1 VRGEG
6 DAPPGRPSSEDVA
19 SRVAWRAV
27 DRARPPGE
35 SGALPL
41 RDSAGIGPDFADHHA
56 PGMPGTEEDAG
67 RSGRKQ
73 HSERKSLVSTAPVV
87 ICAAVTGSIT
97 DRSVTPH
104 VPMSTEE
111 IVLSSVEAWEAGA
124 AVIHLHARDDDG
136 RPSFAKERFA
146 ALVDGIRER
155 GCDAVL
161 NLSTGSGGGTFVGAD
176 RYECLDLAPEMG
188 SFDCGS
194 TNFNDWVFENGRPF
208 LEDMAAAF
216 ARNDVAPEI
225 ECFDA
230 SHVQNALDLI
240 AAGVLREPLHFQ
252 FVLGVRG
259 AAPATLAQVA
269 LMCGMLPP
277 GATWG
282 VCGIGRAQL
291 PMNLVALASGGH
303 VRTGLEDNVM
313 YHRGELAVSNRQ
325 LVERVAR
332 LAGEIGRP
340 VATADEAR
348 GILRVRPYAAAAE
361 TVRP

>member
-1 VRGEG
+1 
-6 DAPPGRPSSEDVA
+6 
-19 SRVAWRAV
+19 
-27 DRARPPGE
+27 
-35 SGALPL
+35 
-41 RDSAGIGPDFADHHA
+41 
-56 PGMPGTEEDAG
+56 M
-67 RSGRKQ
+67 
-73 HSERKSLVSTAPVV
+73 STAPVV

-104 VPMSTEE
+104 VPMTTEE
-111 IVLSSVEAWEAGA
+111 IVTSSVQAWEAGA

-146 ALVDGIRER
+146 GLVDGIRAR

-161 NLSTGSGGGTFVGAD
+161 NLSTGSGGGTFRGAE
-176 RYECLDLAPEMG
+176 RYECLDLAPDMG

-216 ARNDVAPEI
+216 ARNDVVPEI

-230 SHVQNALDLI
+230 SHVQTALDLC

-259 AAPATLAQVA
+259 GAPATLAQVA
-269 LMCGMLPP
+269 HLRGMLPA
-277 GATWG
+277 GATWS

-291 PMNLVALASGGH
+291 PMNLIALASGAH
-303 VRTGLEDNVM
+303 VRTGLEDNV
-313 YHRGELAVSNRQ
+313 YLHRGELAVSNRQ

-332 LAGEIGRP
+332 LAGEAGRP
-340 VATADEAR
+340 VATPDQAR
-348 GILRVRPYAAAAE
+348 EILRVRPYAAAAE
-361 TVRP
+361 TTRP

>member
-6 DAPPGRPSSEDVA
+6 DAPPGRPSSEDVT
-19 SRVAWRAV
+19 SRVAWKAV

-56 PGMPGTEEDAG
+56 PGIPGRRRMQAG
-67 RSGRKQ
+67 PDGTAR
-73 HSERKSLVSTAPVV
+73 EREALVSTAPVV

-104 VPMSTEE
+104 VPMTTEE
-111 IVLSSVEAWEAGA
+111 IVTSSVEAWEAGA
-124 AVIHLHARDDDG
+124 SVIHLHARDGDG
-136 RPSFAKERFA
+136 RPSYETDRFA
-146 ALVDGIRER
+146 QLVDGIHER

-161 NLSTGSGGGTFVGAD
+161 NLSTGSGGGTFVGAQ
-176 RYECLDLAPEMG
+176 RYACLDLAPEMG

-259 AAPATLAQVA
+259 GAPATLAQVA
-269 LMCGMLPP
+269 LMCGMLPA

-332 LAGEIGRP
+332 LAREIGRP
-340 VATADEAR
+340 VATPDEAR
-348 GILRVRPYAAAAE
+348 AILRVRPYAAAAE
-361 TVRP
+361 TTRP

>member
-1 VRGEG
+1 
-6 DAPPGRPSSEDVA
+6 
-19 SRVAWRAV
+19 
-27 DRARPPGE
+27 
-35 SGALPL
+35 
-41 RDSAGIGPDFADHHA
+41 
-56 PGMPGTEEDAG
+56 M
-67 RSGRKQ
+67 
-73 HSERKSLVSTAPVV
+73 STAPVV

-111 IVLSSVEAWEAGA
+111 IVASSVEAWEAGA

-136 RPSFAKERFA
+136 RPSFARERFA
-146 ALVDGIRER
+146 RLVDGIRER

-161 NLSTGSGGGTFVGAD
+161 NLSTGSGGGTFVGAE

-194 TNFNDWVFENGRPF
+194 TNFNNWVFANGRPF

-240 AAGVLREPLHFQ
+240 ASGVLHEPLHFQ

-259 AAPATLAQVA
+259 GAPATLAQVA
-269 LMCGMLPP
+269 LMRGMLPAD
-277 GATWG
+277 ATWG

-291 PMNLVALASGGH
+291 PMNLVALASGAH
-303 VRTGLEDNVM
+303 VRTGLEDNV
-313 YHRGELAVSNRQ
+313 YLHRGELAVSNRQ

-332 LAGEIGRP
+332 LAREVGRP
-340 VATADEAR
+340 IAAPAEAR
-348 GILRVRPYAAAAE
+348 AILGVRPYAAAAE
-361 TVRP
+361 TARP